1 MDLERMLEKCR
12 RDQWSADD
20 LDWSIEPRALS
31 RDDEVAVVQYFTDM
45 AGIERL
51 AKALFEVQRDRATDP
66 TLRAI
71 FETFVVDEERHAVVA
86 ERLARHYDR
95 HQFQEYQLS
104 PSLVRF
110 RPHFLEAVRLVPAE
124 LANIYITGGELILDV
139 ALLRSIDDY
148 VDDEMSKRA
157 MYLINRDESR
167 HIAIDYHM
175 VEYYASDQYQRWL
188 RKQPIRILPLLRG
201 ARATL
206 GLMWYARPFA
216 REVFFAPM
224 QVVDPGGRRIKEAF
238 KRIQLLA
245 RKPDVAKQ
253 PFARFMNAV
262 QIAYNTRVGRV
273 VFGSVLTRMAGVPGE
288 ALELLHSEEEAAR
301 AAGMS
306 FDELAE
312 EALAAKYDGAA
323 SAAHGAA

>member
-1 MDLERMLEKCR
+1 MLEKCR

-20 LDWSIEPRALS
+20 LDWTLEPRALS
-31 RDDEVAVVQYFTDM
+31 EKDERAIVQYFVDM
-45 AGIERL
+45 SGIERL
-51 AKALFEVQRDRATDP
+51 AKALFEVQRDRTEDP

-86 ERLARHYDR
+86 ERLASHYDR
-95 HQFQEYQLS
+95 HHYRQYELS

-110 RPHFLEAVRLVPAE
+110 RPHFLEAVRLVPAS

-175 VEYYASDQYQRWL
+175 VEYYASDQYVRWL
-188 RKQPIRILPLLRG
+188 RSQPIRLLPFLRG
-201 ARATL
+201 LRATL

-224 QVVDPGGRRIKEAF
+224 QVVDPAGRRIREAF

-245 RKPDVAKQ
+245 RKPDVARQ
-253 PFARFMNAV
+253 PFARFMNVV
-262 QIAYNTRVGRV
+262 QMTYNTRPGRILL
-273 VFGSVLTRMAGVPGE
+273 GNVLTRIAGVPGE
-288 ALELLHSEEEAAR
+288 ALSLLHTDDEAQRAAR
-301 AAGMS
+301 MS
-306 FDELAE
+306 FEELAE
-312 EALAAKYDGAA
+312 EALGVKYGQATF
-323 SAAHGAA
+323 GTT